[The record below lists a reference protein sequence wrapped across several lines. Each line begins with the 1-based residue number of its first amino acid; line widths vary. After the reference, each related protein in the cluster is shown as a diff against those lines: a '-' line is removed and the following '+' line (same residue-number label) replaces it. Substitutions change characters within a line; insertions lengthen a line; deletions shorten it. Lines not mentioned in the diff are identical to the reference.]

1 MRRLIEARK
10 TFVIPRLPRLS
21 RRQAARNSIDG
32 VLTAQWTFRSGET
45 LSLLA
50 NLGDRRHGRGPCIPT
65 GAADLGRRAAGA
77 TAAVVGLCRDRDG
90 VTPPAIPLST
100 YRLQLSKD
108 FGFDDAARIV
118 PYLKSLG
125 ITHLYTSPFLK
136 ARAGSRHGYDVVDH
150 RALNPEFGGEEA
162 LRAARARRS
171 RRPSS
176 A

>member
-1 MRRLIEARK
+1 M
-10 TFVIPRLPRLS
+10 P
-21 RRQAARNSIDG
+21 
-32 VLTAQWTFRSGET
+32 RSG
-45 LSLLA
+45 
-50 NLGDRRHGRGPCIPT
+50 RRS
-65 GAADLGRRAAGA
+65 
-77 TAAVVGLCRDRDG
+77 AVD
-90 VTPPAIPLST
+90 TPLST

-136 ARAGSRHGYDVVDH
+136 ARPGSPHGYDVVDH

-162 LRAARARRS
+162 FARLERRAEGA
-171 RRPSS
+171 PGS